1 MAHSLLRL
9 KSKID
14 NKPHLMELHE
24 FEQVLAYLDASV
36 NGREVKTPEPKME
49 ETDSHN
55 SRYSIYED
63 DNAALFTIEGPMT
76 KKPVTLFGMDC
87 GGFSY
92 EQFKEDFRTVAA
104 SGVKTVGFM
113 LDSGGGEADS
123 LFDTANYVRS
133 LADENGIKIIS
144 YVDSLAA
151 SACYGIAA
159 ISDEII
165 MSSSATVGS
174 IGVVLRL
181 INDSEALKKE
191 GYERIYVTA
200 GADKVPFDAEGK
212 FKDSFL
218 TDIKEKID
226 VMYGEFTEHV
236 AKYRNISVEQVKATE
251 ARTYLSTQALEL
263 GLADSSMT
271 LEQFY
276 SYFAKQAENRVEGNM
291 LPKKLFNFNMKTN
304 NEETLTMPTDNV
316 ALADLQSQLTAANE
330 QLAEFSSV
338 KEAHATLLA
347 AFTEKEA
354 ALTEALAQVASA
366 EAVAVAVKM
375 TSRKTALAA
384 VMSADKVEAV
394 STSLSSLDDS
404 AFETVLSGF
413 AAQKQALEA
422 SDMFTELGDQGTE
435 VVPEAEA
442 KASKSKDVTEDLIK
456 QKLGLK

>member
-1 MAHSLLRL
+1 MPHSLLRL
-9 KSKID
+9 KNKID

-24 FEQVLAYLDASV
+24 FEQVLSYLDASI
-36 NGREVKTPEPKME
+36 NGREVKTPDPKME
-49 ETDSHN
+49 ESSTHN

-63 DNAALFTIEGPMT
+63 DKAALFTIEGPMT
-76 KKPVTLFGMDC
+76 KKPVTMFGMDC

-92 EQFKEDFRTVAA
+92 EQFKEDFRTVAD

-123 LFDTANYVRS
+123 LFDTANYVRA

-165 MSSSATVGS
+165 MSGSSSVGS

-276 SYFAKQAENRVEGNM
+276 SYFANQAENRVEGNM
-291 LPKKLFNFNMKTN
+291 LPKKLFNFNMTK
-304 NEETLTMPTDNV
+304 NEETLEMNQITE
-316 ALADLQSQLTAANE
+316 LQA
-330 QLAEFSSV
+330 QLAQYEGQVAELTSV
-338 KEAHATLLA
+338 KETLVTLQSAFSEKETALA
-347 AFTEKEA
+347 AAMQEITQMKE
-354 ALTEALAQVASA
+354 
-366 EAVAVAVKM
+366 VAVATKL

-384 VMSADKVEAV
+384 VMSADKVDAV
-394 STSLSSLDDS
+394 STSLASLDDS

-422 SDMFTELGDQGTE
+422 SDMFAEIGDQGAQVE
-435 VVPEAEA
+435 DQPSSKA
-442 KASKSKDVTEDLIK
+442 KTSTEDLIK
-456 QKLGLK
+456 QKLGLV

>member
-1 MAHSLLRL
+1 MPHSLLRL
-9 KSKID
+9 KNKID

-24 FEQVLAYLDASV
+24 FEQVLAYLDKSI

-49 ETDSHN
+49 ETATHN

-92 EQFKEDFRTVAA
+92 EQFKEDFRTVAD

-123 LFDTANYVRS
+123 LFDTANYVRA

-165 MSSSATVGS
+165 MSGSSTVGS

-191 GYERIYVTA
+191 GYERVYVTA
-200 GADKVPFDAEGK
+200 GKDKVPFDADGK

-218 TDIKEKID
+218 ADIKEKID

-276 SYFAKQAENRVEGNM
+276 SYFAKQAESRVEGNM
-291 LPKKLFNFNMKTN
+291 LPKKLFNFNMKN
-304 NEETLTMPTDNV
+304 DEETLEMTQ
-316 ALADLQSQLTAANE
+316 LADLQSQLTAANE

-347 AFTEKEA
+347 AFTEKETLLA
-354 ALTEALAQVASA
+354 TALSEVAQMKEAVASA
-366 EAVAVAVKM
+366 EAAAVAVKM
-375 TSRKTALAA
+375 DARKSKLAA
-384 VMSADKVEAV
+384 VMSADKLEGV
-394 STSLSSLDDS
+394 SASLSSLDDS

-422 SDMFTELGDQGTE
+422 SDMFTEIGDQGTE
-435 VVPEAEA
+435 AVAEPTSKA
-442 KASKSKDVTEDLIK
+442 KTSTEDLIK